1 MRCGALNTLAL
12 ALLIGLTGQAWA
24 DNSSLI
30 RLNQRDALLGWEAVG
45 RVEIGSEG
53 YCTGVL
59 IATDLVL
66 TAAHC
71 VYDSNTGAQRDA
83 ESLKFR
89 AGWRDGAA
97 IAERRIATVVAH
109 SGYAP
114 TRGLSIQNLR
124 YDAALLR
131 LENPIPADMAAPFAL
146 HGSARSGQRVSVV
159 SYGRGRD
166 SALSWQRD
174 CGLLGR
180 QSGILAFN
188 CDVTFGSSGAPVFVR
203 EGQRARILTLVSSGG
218 KRAGKTI
225 AYGMELPEVVASLK
239 RDLRARGPVRPAVT
253 KVRRVRVG
261 GLNRAASGAKFVKP

>member
-1 MRCGALNTLAL
+1 MNGAVIKAL
-12 ALLIGLTGQAWA
+12 ALGALLAPLQAAA

-30 RLNQRDALLGWEAVG
+30 RLKQRDALFGWEAVG
-45 RVEIGSEG
+45 RVVMAGEG

-71 VYDSNTGAQRDA
+71 VYDPQTGSRRDP
-83 ESLKFR
+83 ESLSFR

-97 IAERRIATVVAH
+97 IAESKISQLAAH
-109 SGYAP
+109 EGYDPAKGVGFENI
-114 TRGLSIQNLR
+114 RF
-124 YDAALLR
+124 DAALLR
-131 LENPIPADMAAPFAL
+131 LQAPIPAATAAPFAL
-146 HGSARSGQRVSVV
+146 HGAAQTGQRVSVV

-180 QSGILAFN
+180 QAGILAFD

-203 EGQRARILTLVSSGG
+203 QGQRARILTLVSSGG
-218 KRAGKTI
+218 SQNGRTV
-225 AYGMELPEVVASLK
+225 AYGMELPKVVDELK
-239 RDLRARGPVRPAVT
+239 RSLRAHGPVRRGAAQV
-253 KVRRVRVG
+253 KRIRVG
-261 GLNRAASGAKFVKP
+261 GSNRASGAKFVKP